1 MHFFVKLVLAAPA
14 SFFSAA
20 WASQAAPAFFA
31 TESSTHFLVK
41 LVLAAPA
48 SFFSAAWASQVA
60 AAESDSHF
68 FTKLVLAAPDSFL
81 SVAAASHLLSA
92 AWADT
97 ARAARRAEHR
107 RRAFFMGSSRV
118 VVAQLKHRRQT
129 LANRM
134 MFEGDSRRR
143 PLGAECEVHGGKR
156 MERGRV

>member
-31 TESSTHFLVK
+31 TESSTHFFVK

-60 AAESDSHF
+60 AA
-68 FTKLVLAAPDSFL
+68 
-81 SVAAASHLLSA
+81 SHLLSA

-97 ARAARRAEHR
+97 ARAARIAEHR

-118 VVAQLKHRRQT
+118 VL
-129 LANRM
+129 
-134 MFEGDSRRR
+134 
-143 PLGAECEVHGGKR
+143 PY
-156 MERGRV
+156 